1 MFPEGEGTHMPA
13 IKKMMPAADDQQ
25 SLLRPKD
32 AADVLGV
39 SERYLSSLA
48 RRGEL
53 PSVRMGKRAIRYSRA
68 DLAAFIDR
76 LRSPH
81 SK

>member
-1 MFPEGEGTHMPA
+1 MPA
-13 IKKMMPAADDQQ
+13 IKKPMPAADDQQ

-32 AADVLGV
+32 AAEVLGV
-39 SERYLSSLA
+39 SERYLSSLS

-53 PSVRMGKRAIRYSRA
+53 PFVRMGKRAIRYSRL

-76 LRSPH
+76 RRFSTGP
-81 SK
+81 

>member
-1 MFPEGEGTHMPA
+1 MPA
-13 IKKMMPAADDQQ
+13 MKKTIPAAGDQQ

-76 LRSPH
+76 RRASV
-81 SK
+81 SQ